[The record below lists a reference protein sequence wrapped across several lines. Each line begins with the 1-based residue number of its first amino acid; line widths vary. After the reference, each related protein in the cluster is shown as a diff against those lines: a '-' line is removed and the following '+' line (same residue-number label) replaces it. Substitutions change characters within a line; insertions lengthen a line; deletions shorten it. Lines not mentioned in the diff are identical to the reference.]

1 MAQQIINM
9 KNKSIYGA
17 SVFDFDET
25 VGFSD
30 NVVYAT
36 LDNMTT
42 KITSNEWPKVGE
54 DMISD
59 GWKMN
64 FDDFN
69 KVTNGIPGPLIQK
82 LKNQIHKYSYDSI
95 YILTARHSDS
105 EEAIYKWLLEQNI
118 ELKLENIV
126 GLGNSTGEAKAKWIQ
141 DNLITNGV
149 NDIYFVDDAFS
160 NVEAVKIMFEEYPKG
175 FLIQGGKS
183 IITI

>member
-1 MAQQIINM
+1 MTM
-9 KNKSIYGA
+9 NKLTYGA

-30 NVVYAT
+30 NVVTAT
-36 LDNMTT
+36 KDGYTIS
-42 KITSNEWPKVGE
+42 ITSYDWPKVGE
-54 DMISD
+54 KMISD
-59 GWKMN
+59 GWVMN

-69 KVTNGIPGPLIQK
+69 KITNGKPGPLIDK
-82 LKNQIHKYSYDSI
+82 LKNQIHKYGYDSV

-105 EEAIYKWLLEQNI
+105 EQAIYEWLLEQNI
-118 ELKLENIV
+118 ELKRENIV
-126 GLGNSTGEAKAKWIQ
+126 GLGSSTGESKANWIQ

-160 NVEAVKIMFEEYPKG
+160 NVKAVKDMFKEYPKG
-175 FLIQGGKS
+175 FLVEGGKS

>member
-1 MAQQIINM
+1 MTM
-9 KNKSIYGA
+9 NKLTYGA

-30 NVVYAT
+30 NVVTAT
-36 LDNMTT
+36 KDGYTIS
-42 KITSNEWPKVGE
+42 ITSYDWPKVGE
-54 DMISD
+54 KMISD
-59 GWKMN
+59 GWVMN

-69 KVTNGIPGPLIQK
+69 KITNGKPGPLIDK
-82 LKNQIHKYSYDSI
+82 LKNQIHKYSYDSV

-105 EEAIYKWLLEQNI
+105 EQAIYEWLLEQNI
-118 ELKLENIV
+118 ELKRENIV
-126 GLGNSTGEAKAKWIQ
+126 GLGSSTGESKANWIQ

-160 NVEAVKIMFEEYPKG
+160 NVKAVKDMFKEYPKG
-175 FLIQGGKS
+175 FLVEGGKS

>member
-1 MAQQIINM
+1 MTM
-9 KNKSIYGA
+9 NKLTYGA

-30 NVVYAT
+30 NVVTAT
-36 LDNMTT
+36 KDGYTIS
-42 KITSNEWPKVGE
+42 ITSYDWPKVGE
-54 DMISD
+54 KMISD
-59 GWKMN
+59 GWVMD

-69 KVTNGIPGPLIQK
+69 KITNGKPGPLIDK
-82 LKNQIHKYSYDSI
+82 LKNQIHKYGYDSV

-105 EEAIYKWLLEQNI
+105 EQAIYKWLLEQNI
-118 ELKLENIV
+118 ELKRENIV
-126 GLGNSTGEAKAKWIQ
+126 GLGSSTGESKANWIQ

-160 NVEAVKIMFEEYPKG
+160 NVKAVKDMFKEYPKG
-175 FLIQGGKS
+175 FLVEGGKS